1 MTQENYRPRCEALL
15 VKAPEAAAML
25 SIGIRTLQTLTA
37 KGEIPRIKNGRRVRW
52 DVRDLH
58 AWIEANRFRG
68 EERT

>member
-25 SIGIRTLQTLTA
+25 GIGIRTLQTLTA
-37 KGEIPRIKNGRRVRW
+37 KGELPKIKFGRSVRW
-52 DVRDLH
+52 AVPDLRE
-58 AWIEANRFRG
+58 WIEANRFRG